1 MKIRMLKT
9 KNGSP
14 DGMAV
19 LTYAEDRVYE
29 LPEDLARVFIKQKW
43 AKRLRTTKDAGAAPE
58 NKKSP

>member
-14 DGMAV
+14 DGLAV
-19 LTYAEDRVYE
+19 LTYDEDKVYE

-43 AKRLRTTKDAGAAPE
+43 AKRLRETKDVGRAPE
-58 NKKSP
+58 NK

>member
-1 MKIRMLKT
+1 MLKT

-43 AKRLRTTKDAGAAPE
+43 AKRLRETKDVGRAPE
-58 NKKSP
+58 NK